1 MNIAG
6 RLEQARRKGARLFR
20 APGRVN
26 IIGEHTDYSE
36 GLVLPVN
43 TGLYTWIEAMP
54 RDDRTVTL
62 RSKNLD
68 AAGSFSLDE
77 LAPPG
82 NPDWIAYV
90 MGVMAELEREGI
102 RLPGADLEIDGEI
115 PLGGG
120 LSSSASLE
128 VAVASTILGLAG
140 RSLPAARCAALCQQ
154 AEQRYAGVNCGI
166 MDQFSVAAGK
176 PGRAMLLD
184 CRTLESEFVELPDTL
199 AMIVTDSGA
208 KHELADSDYND
219 RRDDCAEATRR
230 LAELDASVSTLRDVS
245 RDLLETGADRLGEKT
260 YRRSRHVVT
269 EIERVT
275 KAFKA
280 IGAGDLD
287 ELGALVS
294 DSHRSLRDDFEV
306 SCEEIEALVAIA
318 DSCSGV
324 FGSRMIG
331 GGFGG
336 CVLSIVAV
344 EYAAAVA
351 AYIGDRYGR
360 LLGKPPW
367 IHTVEPAASAGEVTM
382 S

>member
-6 RLEQARRKGARLFR
+6 RLEQASRKGARLFQ

-36 GLVLPVN
+36 GLVLPFN

-54 RDDRTVTL
+54 RNDRIVRL
-62 RSKNLD
+62 RSRNLD
-68 AAGSFSLDE
+68 DVRSFSLDDVT
-77 LAPPG
+77 PPDD
-82 NPDWIAYV
+82 PDWVAYV
-90 MGVMAELEREGI
+90 MGVSAELEQEGF
-102 RLPGADLEIDGEI
+102 RLQGADLDIDGEI

-128 VAVASTILGLAG
+128 VAIASAMLALAG
-140 RSLPAARCAALCQQ
+140 SSLPPPRTAALCQR
-154 AEQRYAGVNCGI
+154 AEHRYAGVNCGI
-166 MDQFSVAAGK
+166 MDQYSVAAGK
-176 PGRAMLLD
+176 PGQAMLLD
-184 CRTLESEFVELPDTL
+184 CRSLEAEFVALPNTL

-219 RRDDCAEATRR
+219 RRHDCAEATRR
-230 LAELDASVSTLRDVS
+230 FAELDSSVSTLRDVS
-245 RDLLETGADRLGEKT
+245 CDLLETGAERLGDKI

-275 KAFKA
+275 KAFNA
-280 IGAGDLD
+280 IAASDLD

-294 DSHRSLRDDFEV
+294 ASHRSLRDDFEV

-318 DSCSGV
+318 DSCTGV

-336 CVLSIVAV
+336 CVLSIVAA
-344 EYAAAVA
+344 EHAAAVTA
-351 AYIGDRYGR
+351 DIGDRYGR

-367 IHTVEPAASAGEVTM
+367 IHPVEPAAAAGEVTM

>member
-1 MNIAG
+1 MNITE
-6 RLEQARRKGARLFR
+6 RLEQASRKGARLFR

-54 RDDRTVTL
+54 RDDRIVTL
-62 RSKNLD
+62 RSKNLN
-68 AAGSFSLDE
+68 AAGSFSLDD
-77 LAPPG
+77 LTPPG

-90 MGVMAELEREGI
+90 MGVAAELEREGI

-128 VAVASTILGLAG
+128 VAVASAILGLVG

-154 AEQRYAGVNCGI
+154 AEHRYAGVNCGI

-184 CRTLESEFVELPDTL
+184 CRTLESEFVPLPDML

-208 KHELADSDYND
+208 KHELADSEYND
-219 RRDDCAEATRR
+219 RRNDCAEAAARFT
-230 LAELDASVSTLRDVS
+230 EFDSSVSTLRDVS
-245 RDLLETGADRLGEKT
+245 CELLKTGADRLGDRI

-275 KAFKA
+275 KAFNA
-280 IGAGDLD
+280 IGARDLD

-294 DSHRSLRDDFEV
+294 ASHRSLRDDFEV

-318 DSCSGV
+318 DSCTGV
-324 FGSRMIG
+324 LGSRMIG

-344 EYAAAVA
+344 EYAASVA
-351 AYIGDRYGR
+351 ANIGDRYGR
-360 LLGKPPW
+360 LLGKRPW
-367 IHTVEPAASAGEVTM
+367 IHAVEPAACAGEVTM